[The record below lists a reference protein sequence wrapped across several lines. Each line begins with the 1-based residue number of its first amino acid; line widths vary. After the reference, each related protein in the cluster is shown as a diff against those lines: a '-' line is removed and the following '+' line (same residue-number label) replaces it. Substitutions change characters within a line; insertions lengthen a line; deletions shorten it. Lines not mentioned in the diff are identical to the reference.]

1 MSALRAILVLVF
13 VLKCHRLKAQKFR
26 MDYMWAQTF
35 KTFYRLHD
43 LATNWEEARQICEGE
58 GTNLLIPGTLDEIE
72 NLKLLMSNMKAH
84 YTAIF
89 VGIHD
94 RFADGHYVTVKG
106 EPITGTILELLWA
119 EGRPDHL
126 NNSEHCVVMTREG
139 LFDDRPCTDIHP
151 FVCKILGNDTKYNQ
165 PCYTR
170 HQKISNKCFKFH
182 SEPLSW
188 HDAYL
193 ACRLEEGRLAIVN
206 SAKEASVFVSFLG
219 DHLNSNTPDPNI
231 LYIGFSETLEA
242 AGYASWNPLQAN
254 NIPDKQQ
261 RCGAISRTGFLEV
274 TNCEKPAMFL
284 CERVINGAKPNTK
297 PTEIIKTTTELNSE
311 QEV

>member
-26 MDYMWAQTF
+26 MDYMWAQSF

-106 EPITGTILELLWA
+106 
-119 EGRPDHL
+119 
-126 NNSEHCVVMTREG
+126 
-139 LFDDRPCTDIHP
+139 
-151 FVCKILGNDTKYNQ
+151 
-165 PCYTR
+165 YTR
-170 HQKISNKCFKFH
+170 HQKINNKCFKFH

-231 LYIGFSETLEA
+231 LYIGFSDLMFPYQYRTIIGETLEA

-261 RCGAISRTGFLEV
+261 RCGVISRTGFLEV